1 MRFSLILT
9 LLALSAL
16 PSRADDAAPLPKEQP
31 QDAQPAPAPQLMH
44 LERSLMQKQDAR
56 DKGEL
61 PPEKYQQFVVSFR
74 VELDAV
80 MARVPSNPE
89 NKGLHAQILARL
101 GEQERGQAL
110 TSLEQALA
118 EDPENS
124 ALLVAKGSILHEQ
137 KDYPAA
143 AELARQ
149 AWEASG
155 RKDQRAWALL
165 KMSEGRISG
174 ARSGEPASQ
183 LRPASDFAK
192 LDWSIPENH
201 DINPQALG
209 LIRQATVARRRFDM
223 AGTWRYA
230 QAAMNADP
238 TSHSVQKLYG
248 LYKAD
253 QEKHADMKA
262 YVERAAVSIEAGRGA
277 EGVAWAQRAYD
288 RSPSDDTYGILQDV
302 RRRSAELEVKRA
314 AEPPAKAP
322 APKRSSPLLPIM
334 LITGAGLMAAGG
346 YKIVKSKD
354 ARTSD
359 DGINPAPYVSPEQ
372 ARRNYVNSA
381 VLIGAPVV
389 IFGLVY
395 GGPIAW
401 NAVAPVAATALR
413 GGRESIQRVAL
424 SEAGAINPGTTG
436 TVWDSIKATGPLIK
450 GTDIPRSFDILV
462 NGRLLVVHPVA
473 TKHFAQH
480 LGRFGGGY
488 VSPATSQAFMASFR
502 SALEKAT
509 ARGLPK
515 FGEKIV
521 VDGWEFVLSQ
531 WPSQANPVVQHAVYL
546 GR

>member
-1 MRFSLILT
+1 
-9 LLALSAL
+9 
-16 PSRADDAAPLPKEQP
+16 
-31 QDAQPAPAPQLMH
+31 MH

-61 PPEKYQQFVVSFR
+61 PPEKYQQFIATFR

-80 MARVPSNPE
+80 MARVPPNPE

-101 GEQERGQAL
+101 GAQERGQAL
-110 TSLEQALA
+110 ASLEQALA
-118 EDPENS
+118 DDSENP

-137 KDYPAA
+137 KDFPAA

-174 ARSGEPASQ
+174 ARSGEPAAQ

-209 LIRQATVARRRFDM
+209 LIRQATAARHRFDM
-223 AGTWRYA
+223 PETWRYA

-238 TSHSVQKLYG
+238 TSHSVQKIYEK
-248 LYKAD
+248 YKAD
-253 QEKHADMKA
+253 QSRHADTLT
-262 YVERAAVSIEAGRGA
+262 YVEQAATAIEAGRGT

-302 RRRSAELEVKRA
+302 RRRSAELDIKRA
-314 AEPPAKAP
+314 AQPPAKAP

-334 LITGAGLMAAGG
+334 LIVGAGLMASGA

-354 ARTSD
+354 TRTSD
-359 DGINPAPYVSPEQ
+359 DGLNPAPYVSPEQ

-381 VLIGAPVV
+381 VLIGVPIVV
-389 IFGLVY
+389 AGLVY
-395 GGPIAW
+395 GGPIIW
-401 NAVAPVAATALR
+401 RAVAPAAATALR

-424 SEAGAINPGTTG
+424 SEAGSVNPGTTG

-462 NGRLLVVHPVA
+462 NGRVLVVHPVA

-502 SALEKAT
+502 GALEKAT
-509 ARGLPK
+509 VRGLPK
-515 FGEKIV
+515 LDDKIV

-531 WPSQANPVVQHAVYL
+531 WPSQANPVVRHAVYL